1 MKIWMAAIT
10 STVIPMLK
18 TGSDPNLGIDKH
30 FMESV
35 KAPQRIEQLETIE
48 SQLELLD
55 SGTDAEQDQ
64 FLADSLKHA
73 PQILEITGRMQ
84 KAFFDGDAA
93 EMQKLIEESKTGS
106 DAMTKKLVDDRNVV
120 MTGSIERYLKGKE
133 QVFVVVGAAHVVGPK
148 GIVQLLRDHKYKV
161 EQLAAQ

>member
-1 MKIWMAAIT
+1 
-10 STVIPMLK
+10 
-18 TGSDPNLGIDKH
+18 
-30 FMESV
+30 MES
-35 KAPQRIEQLETIE
+35 
-48 SQLELLD
+48 
-55 SGTDAEQDQ
+55 
-64 FLADSLKHA
+64 DSLKHA

-120 MTGSIERYLKGKE
+120 MTGSLEKYLKGKE